1 MVDCLSYVLSGV
13 VDARVG
19 VFVCGWAD
27 GVVDALTG
35 VRMGRKRWTRA
46 WLGGCVKGVLLIPR
60 DIERTMGGPWGGLVA

>member
-19 VFVCGWAD
+19 VCVCGWAD

-35 VRMGRKRWTRA
+35 VRMGRKRCMRA
-46 WLGGCVKGVLLIPR
+46 WLGVCVKEVLLIYGQIDRMIGWPL
-60 DIERTMGGPWGGLVA
+60 G